1 MLDVDM
7 FFELFLLAETIVT
20 SRAAAL
26 STEKRL
32 FVSTDVVVSTRF
44 IKEAFVEVD
53 TSMPWTFMPKST
65 IVLL

>member
-7 FFELFLLAETIVT
+7 FFELFLRAETIVT

-26 STEKRL
+26 GTEKRL
-32 FVSTDVVVSTRF
+32 FMSTNVVVSTSF
-44 IKEAFVEVD
+44 VKEAFVKVD